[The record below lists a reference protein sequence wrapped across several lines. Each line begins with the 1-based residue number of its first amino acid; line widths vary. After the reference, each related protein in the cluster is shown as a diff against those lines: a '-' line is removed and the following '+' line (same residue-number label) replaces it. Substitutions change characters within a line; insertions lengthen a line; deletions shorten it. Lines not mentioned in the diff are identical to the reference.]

1 MLRNERKAAVG
12 LLSPVGRTSLM
23 LFIIALAGCSADVTR
38 FSYSGGGGT
47 TSSIPLPS
55 ESVRGGGGPM
65 RPTGLGVTEAPLD
78 PVDAGGN
85 YRVVGREYKNAPPS
99 YGQPPRYGQQ
109 PSYAPEP
116 PPSYGPGPQS
126 YAPAPPY
133 SQPPPS
139 YPSQPSYVPQP
150 PYAEPAPVP
159 RKTAYQPLSEPAG
172 NTIEVQAGETLFSIA
187 RRHGVSVPA
196 LRDANNLTSDAVRPG
211 QRLTI
216 PAGFQPAPFGG
227 APAVKAPA
235 PDTADATPPP
245 ACQSVPAA
253 KTLARPLPGGVEP
266 PPGWEGRY
274 TMKNGDSLYGIAFQ
288 HRTSLEELMRANN
301 ITDPTKV
308 WSGTVLAV
316 PQQAAAEPAKG
327 AAPRIVQVEPRVIN
341 AQPEAAREPDPATRT
356 AKRNDVINDATPTT
370 ASGGKI
376 GWPVRGR
383 MLASFGK
390 LPDGRHNDGINIAVP
405 LGTNILAADAGRV
418 AYAGNELK
426 GYGNLVLIRHGNG
439 RVTAYA
445 HADKLMVSAGDEV
458 RRGQVI
464 AKAGKTG
471 AVDEPQ
477 VHFELRDG
485 SRPIDPIPHL
495 GN

>member
-1 MLRNERKAAVG
+1 LNE
-12 LLSPVGRTSLM
+12 
-23 LFIIALAGCSADVTR
+23 
-38 FSYSGGGGT
+38 
-47 TSSIPLPS
+47 
-55 ESVRGGGGPM
+55 
-65 RPTGLGVTEAPLD
+65 PTGNT
-78 PVDAGGN
+78 VD
-85 YRVVGREYKNAPPS
+85 
-99 YGQPPRYGQQ
+99 
-109 PSYAPEP
+109 
-116 PPSYGPGPQS
+116 
-126 YAPAPPY
+126 
-133 SQPPPS
+133 
-139 YPSQPSYVPQP
+139 
-150 PYAEPAPVP
+150 
-159 RKTAYQPLSEPAG
+159 
-172 NTIEVQAGETLFSIA
+172 VQAGDTLFSIA

-196 LRDANNLTSDAVRPG
+196 MREANGLTSDAVRPG

-216 PAGFQPAPFGG
+216 PSGFQPAPFN
-227 APAVKAPA
+227 APVARAPA
-235 PDTADATPPP
+235 PESLDATPTP
-245 ACQSVPAA
+245 ARHPSPGAKAA
-253 KTLARPLPGGVEP
+253 SRPLPSGVEP

-274 TMKNGDSLYGIAFQ
+274 VMKNGDSLYGIAFQ
-288 HRTSLEELMRANN
+288 HRTSLEDLMRANN

-316 PQQAAAEPAKG
+316 PEQTGPEPAIKG
-327 AAPRIVQVEPRVIN
+327 AAPRIVQVAPRIIN
-341 AQPEAAREPDPATRT
+341 AQPEAAREPDPASRM
-356 AKRNDVINDATPTT
+356 AKRTDVMNDAEPTT

-376 GWPVRGR
+376 RWPLRGR
-383 MLASFGK
+383 MIASFGK

-405 LGTNILAADAGRV
+405 MGTDILAADAGRV

-445 HADKLMVSAGDEV
+445 HADKLMVRAGDEL

-477 VHFELRDG
+477 LHFELRDG

>member
-12 LLSPVGRTSLM
+12 VLSPVVRTSLM
-23 LFIIALAGCSADVTR
+23 LVIVALGGCSADVTR
-38 FSYSGGGGT
+38 FSFGTGGT

-55 ESVRGGGGPM
+55 ESVRGGGGPA
-65 RPTGLGVTEAPLD
+65 RPTGLGVTEAPLA
-78 PVDAGGN
+78 PADAGGN
-85 YRVVGREYKNAPPS
+85 YRIVGREYKTPPPS
-99 YGQPPRYGQQ
+99 YAQPRYGQQ
-109 PSYAPEP
+109 PPYAPEP

-126 YAPAPPY
+126 YAPAP
-133 SQPPPS
+133 S
-139 YPSQPSYVPQP
+139 YPPQPSYAPQP
-150 PYAEPAPVP
+150 PYAEPSAVP
-159 RKTAYQPLSEPAG
+159 RKTAYQPLNEPTG
-172 NTIEVQAGETLFSIA
+172 NTVEVQAGETLFGIA

-196 LRDANNLTSDAVRPG
+196 IREANGLTSDAVRPG

-216 PAGFQPAPFGG
+216 PSGFQPAPFG
-227 APAVKAPA
+227 APVAKAPA
-235 PDTADATPPP
+235 GETADTAPPLARQP
-245 ACQSVPAA
+245 APGA
-253 KTLARPLPGGVEP
+253 KTASRPLPAGVEP

-274 TMKNGDSLYGIAFQ
+274 VMRNGDSLYGIAFQ
-288 HRTSLEELMRANN
+288 HRTSLEDLMRANN

-308 WSGTVLAV
+308 WAGTVLAV
-316 PQQAAAEPAKG
+316 PELAAPATEAPAKG
-327 AAPRIVQVEPRVIN
+327 GAPRIVQVAPRIIN
-341 AQPEAAREPDPATRT
+341 AQPETPREPDPATRM
-356 AKRNDVINDATPTT
+356 AKRTDVLNDAAPTT

-376 GWPVRGR
+376 RWPARGR
-383 MLASFGK
+383 MISGFGK

-405 LGTNILAADAGRV
+405 LGTDILAADSGRV
-418 AYAGNELK
+418 AYAGSELK

-445 HADKLMVSAGDEV
+445 HADKLTVRAGDEV

-471 AVDEPQ
+471 AVSEPQ
-477 VHFELRDG
+477 LHFELREG

>member
-1 MLRNERKAAVG
+1 MLRNERKAALGV
-12 LLSPVGRTSLM
+12 LSPVARTSLM

-38 FSYSGGGGT
+38 FSYGSGGGT
-47 TSSIPLPS
+47 TSSLPLPS
-55 ESVRGGGGPM
+55 ESVRGGNGPM
-65 RPTGLGVTEAPLD
+65 RPTGLGVSEAPLD
-78 PVDAGGN
+78 PVDGGGN
-85 YRVVGREYKNAPPS
+85 YRVVGREYKSAPPS
-99 YGQPPRYGQQ
+99 YPPQRYGQQ
-109 PSYAPEP
+109 PPYAQEP

-126 YAPAPPY
+126 YAPAPPDAARQPSY
-133 SQPPPS
+133 PPPPS
-139 YPSQPSYVPQP
+139 YAPQP
-150 PYAEPAPVP
+150 PYAEPRALP
-159 RKTAYQPLSEPAG
+159 RKTAYQPLAEPAG
-172 NTIEVQAGETLFSIA
+172 NTVEVQAGETLFGIA

-196 LRDANNLTSDAVRPG
+196 LREANNLTSDAVRPG

-216 PAGFQPAPFGG
+216 PSGFQPAPFAKAPETAEVAPPVARQP
-227 APAVKAPA
+227 APA
-235 PDTADATPPP
+235 T
-245 ACQSVPAA
+245 
-253 KTLARPLPGGVEP
+253 KTVSRPLPAGVEP

-274 TMKNGDSLYGIAFQ
+274 VMKNGDSLYGIAFQ

-316 PQQAAAEPAKG
+316 PQHAAPEAAEPAAKG
-327 AAPRIVQVEPRVIN
+327 GAPRIVQVAPRIIN
-341 AQPEAAREPDPATRT
+341 AQPDAAREPDPASRT
-356 AKRNDVINDATPTT
+356 AKRGDVMNDADSTPTT

-383 MLASFGK
+383 TISSFGK

-405 LGTNILAADAGRV
+405 MGTNILAADAGRV

-445 HADKLMVSAGDEV
+445 HADKLLVSAGDEV